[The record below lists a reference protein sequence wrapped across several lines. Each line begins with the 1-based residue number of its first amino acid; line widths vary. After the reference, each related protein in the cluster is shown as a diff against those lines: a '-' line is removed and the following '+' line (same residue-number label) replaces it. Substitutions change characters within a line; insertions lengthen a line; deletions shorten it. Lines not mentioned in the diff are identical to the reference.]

1 MANESNDNNELMQ
14 FLDDAPSQ
22 VSDSDSDTP
31 KAKPSVWR
39 ILITDDEQ
47 DVHTAT
53 TFALRNTRILGRQIE
68 FLHAN
73 SARETID
80 ILKKYNDIAVIMLD
94 VVMETPNAGLD
105 LVAVIREELK
115 VTDSRIIL
123 RTGQPN
129 QAPEI
134 EVIRDYDINDYKL
147 KSELTQ
153 SKLYAALTTAVRSYK
168 QIRMIEAGKKGLDM
182 IVRSSADLLSKN
194 GLNVFAQGVIVHLS
208 GLLSVPPEGLICVRR
223 IGKRREGQAEIIAA
237 AGHYCMLIDCPLSDL
252 GEEHA
257 RTLLEKSLDSK
268 TNVYDKYGLA
278 LYLGSDARGDMS
290 CYVSSGTQLDEID
303 QSLIELFCT
312 NISICADNLTLL
324 EQLSNFAYRDELV
337 GLPNRNALIEKIE
350 EGLEKNCVSDYM
362 LAMADI
368 DNFAEIN
375 ASLGQKYGDRLL
387 QAVAKR
393 LKNRFPEPCIV
404 SRIGG
409 DTFALFG
416 PQTHIKAENVLVPFS
431 TAFDISG
438 EEQMISVTA
447 GLVPIK
453 EVDGGAAEAIKDAS
467 IVLKLAKTSS
477 RGEVI
482 RFDKAM
488 IENAKGRLELLK
500 NLREAFD
507 MERLLLNYQPKFDL
521 QTGEVLGVEA
531 LLRWPVEDGDFVPPG
546 QFIPLAEQ
554 SGLIVRLGEWI
565 LKTALF
571 ELIDLHKLGWTNLHM
586 SVNLSVAQLQ
596 HPAMMQTLKKV
607 LVETDVD
614 PSLVDLEIT
623 ESVAMDDVGNNCKL
637 LTEIKAL
644 GFQVS
649 LDDFGTGFSSLNY
662 LQKMP
667 IDRLKIDQSFVQA
680 IESGNSREIVE
691 LIVHLGRKLGKKVI
705 AEGAETEAQVN
716 FLKSIG
722 CDEVQGFYFA
732 KPMPAAEL
740 QQWLTARGGIL

>member
-1 MANESNDNNELMQ
+1 MTNDRKEKTDLME
-14 FLDDAPSQ
+14 FLDDKPGKKESNNTPS
-22 VSDSDSDTP
+22 
-31 KAKPSVWR
+31 KASVWR

-68 FLHAN
+68 FLHAR
-73 SARETID
+73 SARETIE
-80 ILKKYNDIAVIMLD
+80 ILKKYSDIAVIMLD

-168 QIRMIEAGKKGLDM
+168 QIRMIESGKKGLDM
-182 IVRSSADLLSKN
+182 IVRSSAELLSKN
-194 GLNVFAQGVIVHLS
+194 GLNAFAQGVIVHLS

-223 IGKRREGQAEIIAA
+223 NDRRREGQPEIIAA
-237 AGHYCMLIDCPLSDL
+237 AGHYCDLIDHPLADL
-252 GEEHA
+252 DEEHA
-257 RTLLEKSLDSK
+257 RMLLENSLNSRS
-268 TNVYDKYGLA
+268 NVYDQFGLA

-290 CYVSSGTQLDEID
+290 CYVSSATQLDEVD
-303 QSLIELFCT
+303 QSLLELFCT

-324 EQLSNFAYRDELV
+324 ERLSNYAYLDELV
-337 GLPNRNALIEKIE
+337 GLPNRNALIERIE
-350 EGLEKNCVSDYM
+350 KLLEEKGPSNYV

-375 ASLGQKYGDRLL
+375 ASLGQKYGDKLL
-387 QAVAKR
+387 KAIAKR
-393 LKNRFPEPCIV
+393 LSNRFPTPCFV
-404 SRIGG
+404 ARVAG
-409 DTFALFG
+409 DTFAICG
-416 PQTHIKAENVLVPFS
+416 PDTQIKAENILVPFAS
-431 TAFDISG
+431 PFEISG

-447 GLVPIK
+447 GLVPFS
-453 EVDGGAAEAIKDAS
+453 EVEGGASEAIKDAS
-467 IVLKLAKTSS
+467 IVLKLAKRSS

-482 RFDKAM
+482 RFDSAM
-488 IENAKGRLELLK
+488 IETAKDRLEVLK
-500 NLREAFD
+500 SLRTAFD
-507 MERLLLNYQPKFDL
+507 MERLLLNYQPKL
-521 QTGEVLGVEA
+521 CLNTGEVLGVEA
-531 LLRWPVEDGDFVPPG
+531 LIRWPVDCGEFVPPG

-565 LKTALF
+565 LRTALM
-571 ELIDLHKLGWTNLHM
+571 ELQNLQRLGWNDLNM

-607 LVETDVD
+607 LIETKVE
-614 PSLVDLEIT
+614 PGLVDLEIT
-623 ESVAMDDVGNNCKL
+623 ESVAMDDVANNSML

-680 IESGNSREIVE
+680 FETGNSREIIE
-691 LIVHLGRKLGKKVI
+691 LIVHLGRKLNKKVI
-705 AEGAETEAQVN
+705 AEGVETEAQKE
-716 FLKSIG
+716 FLQSLG

-732 KPMPAAEL
+732 RPMPAENLHA
-740 QQWLTARGGIL
+740 WLKEYYAKQPS

>member
-1 MANESNDNNELMQ
+1 MANDTGKTNEMME
-14 FLDDAPSQ
+14 FLDDSQ
-22 VSDSDSDTP
+22 GKDSDATR
-31 KAKPSVWR
+31 KKHNVWR

-53 TFALRNTRILGRQIE
+53 TFALRNTRILGRPIE

-80 ILKKYNDIAVIMLD
+80 ILKSYSDIAVIMLD

-182 IVRSSADLLSKN
+182 IVRSSAELLSKN
-194 GLNVFAQGVIVHLS
+194 GLNAFAQGVIVHLS

-223 IGKRREGQAEIIAA
+223 HDNRREGQPEIIAA
-237 AGHYCMLIDCPLSDL
+237 AGQYCSLIDKPLSDL
-252 GEEHA
+252 TETNA
-257 RTLLEKSLDSK
+257 RDLLESSLNTQS
-268 TNVYDKYGLA
+268 NVFDENGLA

-290 CYVSSGTQLDEID
+290 CYVASATQFDEID

-324 EQLSNFAYRDELV
+324 EQLSQFAYIDELV
-337 GLPNRNALIEKIE
+337 QLPNRNALIERMNQT
-350 EGLEKNCVSDYM
+350 LEHKSSVGYQ
-362 LAMADI
+362 LAVADI

-393 LKNRFPEPCIV
+393 LVNRFPKPCV
-404 SRIGG
+404 VARVAG
-409 DTFALFG
+409 DTFAVFG
-416 PQTHIKAENVLVPFS
+416 PNTYIKTENVLVPF
-431 TAFDISG
+431 TTPFDISG

-447 GLVPIK
+447 GLVSM
-453 EVDGGAAEAIKDAS
+453 EDVEGGAAEAVKDAS
-467 IVLKLAKTSS
+467 IVLKMAKNRNRGQVMLFDSS
-477 RGEVI
+477 
-482 RFDKAM
+482 M
-488 IENAKGRLELLK
+488 IETAKDRLELLK
-500 NLREAFD
+500 ELRAAFD
-507 MERLLLNYQPKFDL
+507 MERLALNYQPKL
-521 QTGEVLGVEA
+521 CLKSGKVLGVEA
-531 LLRWPVEDGDFVPPG
+531 LLRWPAESGEFVPPG

-565 LKTALF
+565 LRTALN
-571 ELIDLHKLGWTNLHM
+571 ELQSLNRQGWNELHM

-596 HPAMMQTLKKV
+596 HPAMMKTLKRV
-607 LVETDVD
+607 LIETDVD
-614 PSLVDLEIT
+614 PRLVDLEVT
-623 ESVAMDDVGNNCKL
+623 ESVAMDDVNKNSSL
-637 LTEIKAL
+637 LHEIKSL
-644 GFQVS
+644 GVQIS
-649 LDDFGTGFSSLNY
+649 LDDFGTGFSSLHY
-662 LQKMP
+662 LQSMP
-667 IDRLKIDQSFVQA
+667 IDRLKIDQSFVQQLDD
-680 IESGNSREIVE
+680 GKGREIVE
-691 LIVHLGRKLGKKVI
+691 LIVHLGRQLNKKVI
-705 AEGAETEAQVN
+705 AEGVETESQVS
-716 FLKSIG
+716 FLKSLN

-732 KPMPAAEL
+732 RPMPAEKLVA
-740 QQWLTARGGIL
+740 WLKEHDH